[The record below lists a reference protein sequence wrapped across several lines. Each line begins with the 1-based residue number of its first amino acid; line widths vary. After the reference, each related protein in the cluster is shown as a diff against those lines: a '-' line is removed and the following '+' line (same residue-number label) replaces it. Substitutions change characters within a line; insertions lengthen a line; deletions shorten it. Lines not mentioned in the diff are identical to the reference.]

1 MKNMKFHEDVIFKNE
16 GQIYGQKLMEI
27 INIKGKI
34 IEVHQTEYSVID
46 PKMYKPD
53 LVFEL
58 EDRIVIL
65 EFQSTYVNIND
76 KRRFRFYTALIDH
89 VKIKSEKPIEVHVL
103 STIEAEKTKC
113 YKVNSESRFPIYIHS
128 LKKYDGN
135 EFLNIMNTKI
145 ESNKNFSEKELL
157 MISLLCFMKTDE
169 DIEQAI
175 LNSALIITNIKDLKE
190 DIGQFAKGV
199 ILMLCDKFVTNES
212 MNRTISNLVGGNMK
226 IVEDYA
232 QRVAQQKVDEKLEEK
247 NKKVIIN
254 LNKKGFEAEEIAETV
269 DVSIDFVNKVLAK

>member
-1 MKNMKFHEDVIFKNE
+1 MKFHEDVIFKNE

-58 EDRIVIL
+58 EDKIVIL

-190 DIGQFAKGV
+190 DIGQFAKGG

>member
-1 MKNMKFHEDVIFKNE
+1 MKFHEDVIFKNE

-58 EDRIVIL
+58 EDKIVIL

-199 ILMLCDKFVTNES
+199 ILMPCDKFVTNES

>member
-34 IEVHQTEYSVID
+34 IEVHQTEYSVIN

-58 EDRIVIL
+58 EDKIVIL

-135 EFLNIMNTKI
+135 EFLNIINTKI

>member
-1 MKNMKFHEDVIFKNE
+1 
-16 GQIYGQKLMEI
+16 
-27 INIKGKI
+27 
-34 IEVHQTEYSVID
+34 
-46 PKMYKPD
+46 
-53 LVFEL
+53 
-58 EDRIVIL
+58 
-65 EFQSTYVNIND
+65 
-76 KRRFRFYTALIDH
+76 
-89 VKIKSEKPIEVHVL
+89 
-103 STIEAEKTKC
+103 
-113 YKVNSESRFPIYIHS
+113 
-128 LKKYDGN
+128 
-135 EFLNIMNTKI
+135 MNTKI

>member
-1 MKNMKFHEDVIFKNE
+1 MKFHEDVIFKNE

-113 YKVNSESRFPIYIHS
+113 YKVNSELRFPIYIHS

-175 LNSALIITNIKDLKE
+175 LNSALIITNIKYLKE

>member
-89 VKIKSEKPIEVHVL
+89 VKIKSEKPIEAHVL
-103 STIEAEKTKC
+103 STIETKKTKC

-135 EFLNIMNTKI
+135 EFLNIINTKI

-175 LNSALIITNIKDLKE
+175 LNSVLIITNIKDLKE